1 MIPDEHIIVE
11 RIKALR
17 LQQGLTLDQLADL
30 SGLTKGYLSRI
41 ENSDKSPPFSTLAR
55 LASALNT
62 DLISFFA
69 DEDGEGKDTNID
81 IVRSEDSK
89 KVNRKIAPE
98 AYLYESLAFRM
109 RGKNMEPM
117 LVTLE
122 ADAPVTPFLHDG
134 EEFIYLL
141 EGILEL
147 RYEGETYILEP
158 GDSAYFDSGIE
169 HSGRSLGD
177 GPARFLCVIYSYRR
191 G

>member
-1 MIPDEHIIVE
+1 MNPDEHTIVE

-17 LQQGLTLDQLADL
+17 LQRGLTLDQLADL

-62 DLISFFA
+62 DLISFFT
-69 DEDGEGKDTNID
+69 DENGGGEDIHID
-81 IVRSEDSK
+81 VVRSEDSR

-98 AYLYESLAFRM
+98 AYHYESLAFRM

-122 ADAPVTPFLHDG
+122 KDSPVTPFQHDG
-134 EEFIYLL
+134 EEFIYML

-147 RYEGETYILEP
+147 RYEGETYVLET
-158 GDSAYFDSGIE
+158 GDSAYFESGIE
-169 HSGRSLGD
+169 HAGRSLGD